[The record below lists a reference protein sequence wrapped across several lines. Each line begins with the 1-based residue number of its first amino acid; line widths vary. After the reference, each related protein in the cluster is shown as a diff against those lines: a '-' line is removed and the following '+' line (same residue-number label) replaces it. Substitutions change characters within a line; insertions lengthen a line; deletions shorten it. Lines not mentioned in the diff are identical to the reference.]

1 VKVLRSDD
9 NNILTDCNSPPA
21 FTMDCFHDFC
31 LACDR
36 ESTSGPY
43 CSQACRLA
51 DLEKASPPQ
60 SPTYPSSSPQSTV
73 SSRLGSG
80 SGFVLAPPYKFPQ
93 RATGSRSASSEASRP
108 QSSSTDSIRKTQQQ
122 QRSLTPS
129 SSRSSLSSN
138 MSLSSGTIISE
149 QARQELQEY
158 FDYFAASRA
167 SKRRTS
173 TH

>member
-1 VKVLRSDD
+1 MRSDD
-9 NNILTDCNSPPA
+9 NIFIDCDSPPIS
-21 FTMDCFHDFC
+21 TMDCFHDFC

-36 ESTSGPY
+36 ESTNGPY

-60 SPTYPSSSPQSTV
+60 SPTFPSSSSQTTTTT
-73 SSRLGSG
+73 SSGIGSG
-80 SGFVLAPPYKFPQ
+80 SGYVLAPAYKFPQ
-93 RATGSRSASSEASRP
+93 RSPSTRSTSSEAGRP
-108 QSSSTDSIRKTQQQ
+108 QSSTTDSMHKTQPQ

-138 MSLSSGTIISE
+138 MSASNGTMISE

-158 FDYFAASRA
+158 YDSFAGSRT